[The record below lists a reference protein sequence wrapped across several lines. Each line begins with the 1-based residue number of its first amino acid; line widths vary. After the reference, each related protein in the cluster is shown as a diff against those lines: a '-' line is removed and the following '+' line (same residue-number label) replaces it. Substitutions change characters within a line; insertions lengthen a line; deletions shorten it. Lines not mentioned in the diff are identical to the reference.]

1 MRAYLT
7 FQVIAAVLIGLVKV
21 MGMRELLGEVAD
33 DHVVVIV
40 GVIVLVLIA
49 SALTY
54 WVLQLQRG
62 WSPE

>member
-7 FQVIAAVLIGLVKV
+7 FQVIAAVLIGLAKV
-21 MGMRELLGEVAD
+21 TGMRELLGEVAD
-33 DHVVVIV
+33 DRVVVIV